1 MIQKN
6 KPIREQVY
14 EQLKEMIIA
23 GEIASGERIVELE
36 YAEKFNISRTPIRE
50 AIRMLELEG
59 LVEVSSKG
67 GVIVKKITKED
78 IREIYKI
85 RIALEGIIIE
95 ELINSGEKKLENLE
109 ELLSE
114 TRTLMSKDENS
125 KEVIEHFAHFNSLF
139 YSLSNLKRVVEMI
152 NNINLYLR
160 RFRMISLNDKI
171 RRRIAYDEHV
181 DLVKEI
187 KNKNLPEALRINR
200 KHLEDSMNFLLKRV
214 D

>member
-14 EQLKEMIIA
+14 EQLKELIIK
-23 GEIASGERIVELE
+23 GEITPGERIIELE

-78 IREIYKI
+78 IKEIYKI

-95 ELINSGEKKLENLE
+95 EIIEKDVKNLCELE
-109 ELLSE
+109 ELLKTTKEIMDMDS
-114 TRTLMSKDENS
+114 SS
-125 KEVIEHFAHFNSLF
+125 KELINLFAKFNSIF
-139 YSLSNLKRVVEMI
+139 YGLSNFKKVVEMI
-152 NNINLYLR
+152 NNINLYLI
-160 RFRMISLNDKI
+160 RFRMISLMDIERRKI
-171 RRRIAYDEHV
+171 AFQEHV
-181 DLVKEI
+181 DLIEYI
-187 KNKNLPEALRINR
+187 KNKNLEGALKINR
-200 KHLEDSMNFLLKRV
+200 KHLEDSMNFLLKSV
-214 D
+214 V